1 MACGRYPFETGPEID
16 LVAARQPVRSSLYL
30 RLMDLLASARMGRL
44 DIETLAERG
53 AHLQMD
59 CLLGAAAPFYLAG
72 SVQLRDCL
80 FIGPRALSGAFW
92 ATIGARAP
100 RFFVLIVVEAANA
113 RALYLR
119 SGRRIDL
126 RDGVSGSVSHAMP
139 VGQMPVGQGPFLALV
154 CAEFDW
160 SGIPQPKSAA
170 VVPVWRRDQF
180 TPLACSHERD
190 MLDCLA
196 AIMERLDCHGTA
208 LHCRL
213 LDSLVQMVQ
222 HRFLLAVCA
231 ATGSSKSS
239 SSPACPATPIV
250 PNRAWRLCLAVKGC
264 HMFPGRQALTNYVPT
279 LSRLPCDA
287 DRLCARQHY
296 VPYGTVSCRESSDK
310 DARALLGESSPDS
323 RFKDSELQKAR
334 FIVLLSESL

>member
-190 MLDCLA
+190 MLDCLS

-208 LHCRL
+208 LQIARQL
-213 LDSLVQMVQ
+213 GAD
-222 HRFLLAVCA
+222 
-231 ATGSSKSS
+231 G
-239 SSPACPATPIV
+239 PAQVFAG
-250 PNRAWRLCLAVKGC
+250 RLCRDGLKQE
-264 HMFPGRQALTNYVPT
+264 FELTC
-279 LSRLPCDA
+279 LPCDA
-287 DRLCARQHY
+287 DRPEPSLAALPGGERLSYVPGTAGFDKLCADL
-296 VPYGTVSCRESSDK
+296 VTL
-310 DARALLGESSPDS
+310 AL
-323 RFKDSELQKAR
+323 RC
-334 FIVLLSESL
+334 

>member
-1 MACGRYPFETGPEID
+1 MACGRYPFETGPEMD

-59 CLLGAAAPFYLAG
+59 RLLDAAAPFYLAG

-80 FIGPRALSGAFW
+80 FTGPVALSGAFW
-92 ATIGARAP
+92 ETIGARAP
-100 RFFVLIVVEAANA
+100 RFFVLVVVEAANA

-126 RDGVSGSVSHAMP
+126 RDGVSGSAFHAMP
-139 VGQMPVGQGPFLALV
+139 VDQGPYLALV

-160 SGIPQPKSAA
+160 LGIPQPRSAV

-190 MLDCLA
+190 MLDCIA

-208 LHCRL
+208 LQIARQ
-213 LDSLVQMVQ
+213 LD
-222 HRFLLAVCA
+222 AD
-231 ATGSSKSS
+231 G
-239 SSPACPATPIV
+239 PAQVFAG
-250 PNRAWRLCLAVKGC
+250 RLCRDGL
-264 HMFPGRQALTNYVPT
+264 RQEFELVC
-279 LSRLPCDA
+279 LSCDA
-287 DRLCARQHY
+287 DRPEPSLMAPPGGQRLSYIPGTTGVDELCANLVRL
-296 VPYGTVSCRESSDK
+296 
-310 DARALLGESSPDS
+310 AL
-323 RFKDSELQKAR
+323 RC
-334 FIVLLSESL
+334 